1 MNCVRTVAKKPMHS
15 ANTSEDSFPKK
26 GVINAMRNLV
36 IPLSSLAMAWERG
49 ITTARMRMI
58 PHVTPESTIVLNRSS
73 GLPSTLRRHIT
84 VTRSIQMPVFPMVLK
99 KRAMPDVAGRMLGKS
114 SRTTSANR
122 NPSTILWTLFRRSAP
137 SVSRPPVSSEIS
149 FFMSGLNTYLAMTMN
164 SREHSAQHVIAMIMY
179 FA

>member
-1 MNCVRTVAKKPMHS
+1 
-15 ANTSEDSFPKK
+15 
-26 GVINAMRNLV
+26 
-36 IPLSSLAMAWERG
+36 MAWERG

-122 NPSTILWTLFRRSAP
+122 NPITIFWTLFSRSAP
-137 SVSRPPVSSEIS
+137 SVSSEIS